1 MISIIFGLVFIAV
14 GLFLTAILIFILFPN
29 IALKII
35 DDNDKQEYLNN
46 VDRINMSTLRP
57 IGLGLLSFL
66 VIFFLVLGIYLLKA

>member
-1 MISIIFGLVFIAV
+1 MISIIFGLLFIAV
-14 GLFLTAILIFILFPN
+14 GLFFTAILLFAIFPN

-46 VDRINMSTLRP
+46 VDRINMSPLKP
-57 IGLGLLSFL
+57 IGLGSISFL